1 LIGLQDGVANGIAA
15 IHGTAV
21 RLHAGRTQI
30 RVQRAAA
37 RFQTGTAGSAT
48 ARNVRLPAFTLTR
61 AGLHGTAVAVHRL
74 ESLATGLLDDFWVA
88 ARSTRCRPRTRHGRR
103 HFCIAAS
110 FKRFVTTLDAL
121 IE

>member
-1 LIGLQDGVANGIAA
+1 LAGPENLQARVARLGDTGGSNLIALRLPFRQ
-15 IHGTAV
+15 HGTA
-21 RLHAGRTQI
+21 RL
-30 RVQRAAA
+30 
-37 RFQTGTAGSAT
+37 QTGTAT
-48 ARNVRLPAFTLTR
+48 AAAWNAGLPAFTLTR

-74 ESLATGLLDDFWVA
+74 ESLAAGLLDDFWVA